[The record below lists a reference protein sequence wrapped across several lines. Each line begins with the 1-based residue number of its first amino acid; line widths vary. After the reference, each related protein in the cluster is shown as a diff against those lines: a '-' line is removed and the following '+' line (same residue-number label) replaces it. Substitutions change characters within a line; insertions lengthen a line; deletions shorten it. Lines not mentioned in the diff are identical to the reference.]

1 MDNFEDEIK
10 SFASKVSEKIKHID
24 SEETTKTALILPFIQ
39 LMGYDTTNP
48 QEVKAEYTAD
58 LGAKQGEKI
67 DLAILRD
74 TQEVILVEC
83 KSVNTKLS
91 KNHLS
96 QLLRYFNITDSEIG
110 ILTNGIVYQFFTDSK
125 NNGKMDKSPF
135 LEIDLRDLTEKEIF
149 ELNKF
154 TKDNFDISK
163 IRNRMDDLKYSHDIH
178 EVLANEIES
187 PTDEF
192 VRVIAKQVYDGVI
205 TANVRKK
212 FYEIIKKEF
221 KEVINEKVDL
231 RLKEAIENNKEDIPD
246 ELKNLDKD
254 SEIETTKEE
263 FEGYYIIK
271 SIVSEVV
278 NPERVT
284 IKDTKSYCNVLLD
297 DNSHYPIARMYFN
310 KFDNLRLQL
319 FDSFEK
325 SKRGSRK
332 GEMVPIKNLKEIY
345 NYKENLVKTAKIYDR
360 NIKRKARK

>member
-10 SFASKVSEKIKHID
+10 SFASKVPEKIKHID

-67 DLAILRD
+67 DLAILQD
-74 TQEVILVEC
+74 SQEVILIEC
-83 KSVNTKLS
+83 KLVNTKLS

-125 NNGKMDKSPF
+125 NNGKMDSSPF
-135 LEIDLRDLTEKEIF
+135 LEVDLRDLTEKEIF

-154 TKDNFDISK
+154 TKNNFDISK

-231 RLKEAIENNKEDIPD
+231 RLKEAIENNKDPIPD
-246 ELKNLDKD
+246 ELKNSNND

-278 NPERVT
+278 NPDRVT